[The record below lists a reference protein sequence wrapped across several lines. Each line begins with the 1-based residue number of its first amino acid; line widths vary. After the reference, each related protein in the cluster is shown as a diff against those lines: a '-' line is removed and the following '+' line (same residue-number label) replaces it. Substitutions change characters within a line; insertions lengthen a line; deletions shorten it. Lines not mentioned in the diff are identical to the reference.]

1 MKASISRIK
10 NYFNKLNNTPI
21 SHEQSMN
28 RLAYT
33 QQERQAHET
42 FASIANSLGMTVR
55 LDAVGNSIATR
66 AGTNSNLPSVVMGS
80 HLDTV
85 RNGGQFDGTA
95 GVVAGLE
102 VIALLNEHQ
111 VSTEHSIEVVAFA
124 CEESSRFGVA
134 TLGSKAMIGEFPTD
148 QLESFK
154 DQEGIT
160 LGEALR
166 TQGLDPDHVH
176 AAERNEDEIK
186 SFFELHIEQGP
197 ELEHLHMDVGVVN
210 GIAAPT
216 RLKLT
221 FHGQANHTGT
231 TSMIRRKDALVA
243 ASEMILFVEDAA
255 KLEAINKTV
264 ATVGICEVTPASMNV
279 IPGEVT
285 LYVDI
290 RSTSA
295 VSKQRVYQQIRKKA
309 YVIEQYRGVTCDIQ
323 MLSKEIPVVIERH
336 IQDLLQT
343 ICYDLAIDFES
354 MPSGAGHDAMNMAS
368 RWPSGMIFIPCKNGI
383 SHDPTEY
390 STPEQVA
397 TGTDV
402 LVRAITA
409 EAIMSDQ

>member
-1 MKASISRIK
+1 MYASTSRIQG
-10 NYFNKLNNTPI
+10 YFQKLNGAPI
-21 SHEQSMN
+21 STELSMN

-33 QQERQAHET
+33 KEEIKAHHSFSEL
-42 FASIANSLGMTVR
+42 AISLGMTVR
-55 LDAVGNSIATR
+55 RDSVGNTIARLEGIDDTKP
-66 AGTNSNLPSVVMGS
+66 AVVIGS

-85 RNGGQFDGTA
+85 RNGGQFDGMT

-102 VIALLNEHQ
+102 VIALLVEHHIKTQ
-111 VSTEHSIEVVAFA
+111 HPIEVIAFA

-134 TLGSKAMIGEFPTD
+134 TLGSKAMIGEFPIDKLTT
-148 QLESFK
+148 LT

-160 LGEALR
+160 LAEALR
-166 TQGLDPDHVH
+166 VNQLNPDL
-176 AAERNEDEIK
+176 AEDAIRKKEEIK

-197 ELEHLHMDVGVVN
+197 ELKSLGVPVGIVN

-264 ATVGICEVTPASMNV
+264 ATVGICEVIPASMNV

-290 RSTSA
+290 RSTSM

-309 YVIEQYRGVTCDIQ
+309 YVIEQYRGVTCDIAV
-323 MLSKEIPVVIERH
+323 LSKEIPIVIERN

-343 ICYDLAIDFES
+343 ACEEIDVHYEN
-354 MPSGAGHDAMNMAS
+354 MPSGAGHDAMNMAKH
-368 RWPSGMIFIPCKNGI
+368 WPTGMIFIPCKNGV

-390 STPEQVA
+390 STIEDIV
-397 TGTDV
+397 TGTNV
-402 LVRAITA
+402 LVRAIIS
-409 EAIMSDQ
+409 EAKPHM